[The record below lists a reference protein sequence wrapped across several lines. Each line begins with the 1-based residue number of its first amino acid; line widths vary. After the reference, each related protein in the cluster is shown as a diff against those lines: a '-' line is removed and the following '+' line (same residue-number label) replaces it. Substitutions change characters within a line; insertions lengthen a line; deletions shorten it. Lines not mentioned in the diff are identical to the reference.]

1 MQLGDAPEKLKFTVG
16 TVVSDLIATGLEIG
30 AWHYL
35 GVSYASKAITLS
47 IDATKTADAIS
58 NTGTLPFRAST
69 LLGTNFK
76 GKLDETFFSG
86 IGFGNPAAYKDKE
99 LTFKG
104 DWNATKTLA
113 YWKYDDASDKGKD
126 SQTWVEIMKD
136 IRAKLGGKKILFR
149 LGVAGGNWKNMCA
162 NSASIA
168 DFVRNMKSV
177 MD

>member
-1 MQLGDAPEKLKFTVG
+1 MKFTVG

-76 GKLDETFFSG
+76 GKLDETFSQ
-86 IGFGNPAAYKDKE
+86 E
-99 LTFKG
+99 LVLVILPLI
-104 DWNATKTLA
+104 KT
-113 YWKYDDASDKGKD
+113 
-126 SQTWVEIMKD
+126 
-136 IRAKLGGKKILFR
+136 
-149 LGVAGGNWKNMCA
+149 
-162 NSASIA
+162 
-168 DFVRNMKSV
+168 RN
-177 MD
+177 